1 MPVTQRKWVILRPI
15 YTIHI
20 KSNFINFN
28 FLIIFY
34 VRFKERKAI
43 GRLQLG

>member
-1 MPVTQRKWVILRPI
+1 MSNFAPDL
-15 YTIHI
+15 YIHI
-20 KSNFINFN
+20 KSNFINLKFN
-28 FLIIFY
+28 SYFY

>member
-1 MPVTQRKWVILRPI
+1 M
-15 YTIHI
+15 
-20 KSNFINFN
+20 SNFAPDLYNSHKVKLYYFN